1 MRNYKCL
8 LFAFCAILSVLR
20 LTAQDK
26 LNYKFGKVTAGDF
39 NLKAE
44 KFDSG
49 ANAVILADIGSTSF
63 EGNNQG
69 FFSLVYTRFIRVK
82 IINKNGFDIGSRE
95 ITLYHNGDG
104 DAEKL
109 SSLKGSTFNIENGVV
124 TETKLD
130 EKSVFNE
137 KYSKNL
143 DVRKFSMPAL
153 KEGSIFDLQ
162 YTIKSPFETEL
173 RPWSFQGEYPCLWS
187 EYEVIIAPP
196 FHYVMNIQGDETFDV
211 NTTKEIYGT
220 FSIRESN
227 GTGKDEL
234 YSLSG
239 NSVDKRWVKKNVPA
253 LHEEPFTTTLDN
265 YNSRV
270 TFQLNYFQWSAD
282 NERHDYM
289 DTWYKTAKT
298 LMNDEDFG
306 LTLSY
311 ENNWMSDELKTVIQ
325 GSTSEEE
332 TAHKIY
338 CYIRDNFKTTSHT
351 GLYAHSSLKDV
362 FKKREGNVAEINLL
376 LTAMLR
382 KAGTKADPVILST
395 RENGF
400 ANAAYPMISEYNY
413 VICVAHFYHKDVMLD
428 ASRPYN
434 GFGMLPVACY
444 NGHGRIINED
454 KPEVITLSPDSI
466 SEASSA
472 NVIIINDE
480 KGRSSGAFTGIYG
493 KSTSYDE
500 REEIKTSTLKSF
512 QKKIQQSNSSN
523 MMVDNVSVDSLGQ
536 FDFPITVHYDF
547 DLQKLFTA
555 DIAYFNPMLNEGYKT
570 NPFKSITRH
579 YPVEM
584 PYKIDEM
591 YLLNMDIPTGYQVDE
606 LPKSVRVAYNE
617 KEGMFEY
624 LIQKGEGN
632 LQMRVHLKLNKAF
645 FPVDEYTTLRDF
657 FAFVV
662 KKESEQIVF
671 KKIK

>member
-1 MRNYKCL
+1 M
-8 LFAFCAILSVLR
+8 
-20 LTAQDK
+20 
-26 LNYKFGKVTAGDF
+26 
-39 NLKAE
+39 
-44 KFDSG
+44 
-49 ANAVILADIGSTSF
+49 ILADIGSTSF

-109 SSLKGSTFNIENGVV
+109 SSLKGSTFNLENGVV

-187 EYEVIIAPP
+187 EYEVTIAPP

-306 LTLSY
+306 HDT
-311 ENNWMSDELKTVIQ
+311 Q
-325 GSTSEEE
+325 
-332 TAHKIY
+332 
-338 CYIRDNFKTTSHT
+338 
-351 GLYAHSSLKDV
+351 
-362 FKKREGNVAEINLL
+362 
-376 LTAMLR
+376 LR
-382 KAGTKADPVILST
+382 KQL
-395 RENGF
+395 
-400 ANAAYPMISEYNY
+400 
-413 VICVAHFYHKDVMLD
+413 DV
-428 ASRPYN
+428 
-434 GFGMLPVACY
+434 
-444 NGHGRIINED
+444 
-454 KPEVITLSPDSI
+454 
-466 SEASSA
+466 
-472 NVIIINDE
+472 
-480 KGRSSGAFTGIYG
+480 
-493 KSTSYDE
+493 
-500 REEIKTSTLKSF
+500 
-512 QKKIQQSNSSN
+512 
-523 MMVDNVSVDSLGQ
+523 
-536 FDFPITVHYDF
+536 
-547 DLQKLFTA
+547 
-555 DIAYFNPMLNEGYKT
+555 
-570 NPFKSITRH
+570 
-579 YPVEM
+579 
-584 PYKIDEM
+584 
-591 YLLNMDIPTGYQVDE
+591 
-606 LPKSVRVAYNE
+606 
-617 KEGMFEY
+617 
-624 LIQKGEGN
+624 
-632 LQMRVHLKLNKAF
+632 
-645 FPVDEYTTLRDF
+645 
-657 FAFVV
+657 
-662 KKESEQIVF
+662 
-671 KKIK
+671 

>member
-1 MRNYKCL
+1 MRYYKCL
-8 LFAFCAILSVLR
+8 LFAFCAILFMHR
-20 LTAQDK
+20 LAAQDK
-26 LNYKFGKVTAGDF
+26 SNYKFGKVSTGDF

-49 ANAVILADIGSTSF
+49 ANAVIIADIGSTSF

-69 FFSLVYTRFIRVK
+69 FFTLVYTRFIRVK
-82 IINKNGFDIGSRE
+82 IVNKNGFDIGSRE

-109 SSLKGSTFNIENGVV
+109 SALKGSTFNLENGVV

-137 KYSKNL
+137 KYSKHL
-143 DVRKFSMPAL
+143 DVRKFSLPAL

-162 YTIKSPFETEL
+162 YTIKSPFEAEL

-227 GTGKDEL
+227 GAGKDDI

-270 TFQLNYFQWSAD
+270 TFQLNYFQWSPE

-298 LMNDEDFG
+298 LMQDEDFG
-306 LTLSY
+306 LSLSY
-311 ENNWMSDELKTVIQ
+311 ENNWMSDELKSIVQ

-332 TAHKIY
+332 TTHKIY
-338 CYIRDNFKTTSHT
+338 CYIRDNFKTTNHS
-351 GLYAHSSLKDV
+351 GLYTHSTLKDV

-400 ANAAYPMISEYNY
+400 ANTVYPMISEYNY
-413 VICVAHFYHKDVMLD
+413 VICVAHLFHKDVTLD

-444 NGHGRIINED
+444 NGYGRVINED
-454 KPEVITLSPDSI
+454 KPVVIVLSPDSI

-480 KGRSSGAFTGIYG
+480 KGKSSGAYTGIYG
-493 KSTSYDE
+493 KSNSYDE
-500 REEIKTSTLKSF
+500 REEIKTTTLKAY
-512 QKKIQQSNSSN
+512 QKKIEQSNSSN

-547 DLQKLFTA
+547 DLQKLFSA

-570 NPFKSITRH
+570 NPFKSTARH
-579 YPVEM
+579 YPVEI
-584 PYKIDEM
+584 PYKIDEI
-591 YLLNMDIPTGYQVDE
+591 YLLNMDIPSGYQVDE

-617 KEGMFEY
+617 KEGLFEY
-624 LIQKGEGN
+624 LIQKGDGN

-645 FPVDEYTTLRDF
+645 FPVDEYSTLRDF

-662 KKESEQIVF
+662 KKENEQIVF